1 MSAAIPTQRR
11 RDAGCDTWPRVRLGE
26 VCEILIGNSAPQK
39 ANYFEGGTYPFVRTS
54 DVGGI
59 HFGILNCS
67 RDMLNDAGVKGLR
80 LFRKGSILFPKS
92 GASAFLNHR
101 VMLGIDAF
109 VSSHL
114 AVIEPSENVEA
125 NYLLHYLTTVD
136 TKNLL
141 QNSAYPS
148 LRRGD
153 IAAIP
158 LPLPPLAEQ
167 RRIASKLDRLCDIV
181 TKRKAQLSQLQK
193 LVKSRFV
200 EAA

>member
-54 DVGGI
+54 DVGHV
-59 HFGILNCS
+59 HFGILNRS
-67 RDMLNDAGVKGLR
+67 RDLLNDTGIKGMR
-80 LFRKGSILFPKS
+80 LFSKESILFPKS

-114 AVIEPSENVEA
+114 AIIETSGKVDA
-125 NYLLHYLTTVD
+125 NYLLHCLVTVD

-158 LPLPPLAEQ
+158 IPIPPLAIQ
-167 RRIASKLDRLCDIV
+167 RRIAAKLDRLCDIV
-181 TKRKAQLSQLQK
+181 AKRKNQLSQLNQ